1 MVSSSAGGLLASK
14 REPGLAPLEP
24 HVPALSLLGRRLKAD
39 AQLQSGFFAFWL
51 QSCCWLLNDS
61 QGPPAVPGMLIK
73 RFPEFLCAVGLL
85 QEATKQIGVYAINP
99 LVSPGDQHQNNAQID
114 FSWWSQRRNAMS
126 DAP

>member
-51 QSCCWLLNDS
+51 
-61 QGPPAVPGMLIK
+61 
-73 RFPEFLCAVGLL
+73 
-85 QEATKQIGVYAINP
+85 
-99 LVSPGDQHQNNAQID
+99 
-114 FSWWSQRRNAMS
+114 
-126 DAP
+126 